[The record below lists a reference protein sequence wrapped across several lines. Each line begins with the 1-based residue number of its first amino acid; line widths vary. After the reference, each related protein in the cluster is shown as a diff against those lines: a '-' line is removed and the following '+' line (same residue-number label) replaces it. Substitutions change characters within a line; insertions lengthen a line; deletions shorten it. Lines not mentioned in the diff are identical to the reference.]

1 MRPRKDGKV
10 QGKGKGNNKEEGG
23 GGGGG
28 GGEERLEPTPSP
40 PPHRANRRALPA
52 SAHTAA
58 YLPVLLTTM
67 EQYPPLPYHPVK
79 HFLHLPCSCLTTVP
93 PPSLAAL
100 KQHAQA
106 LCLLTTLLQG
116 PREDAWDFLANL
128 YEPYRSKDR
137 FSREPLESLITTL
150 TPEEAG
156 KPLDGAA
163 ADDDDADEVQGPPY
177 AACPLQ
183 MRFAARTTE
192 RLIEHANAILTVLD
206 DRFAEAGGLLA
217 ILPAPLGEEGGPVA
231 QNKEASSTL
240 LGQWIV
246 YTRKLAVRIAEYE
259 EEIAGLREVMRV
271 QAEHVAVRARQT
283 PNQHGESAM
292 RTMVFPQDRYVL
304 AGLSQRLWD
313 EIIATLDGR
322 RRAMDAQEASRTAKA
337 FLRGNG
343 PFGTDGPEDGDDE
356 NIVSWIETK
365 SRLYRIRGHETV
377 FVIPAF
383 GLNPE
388 ADAVREIERG
398 SLVKTIPM
406 VRAGRQTGT
415 DRINGQT
422 AYERENEMEKD
433 RLRRSVEELKGA
445 LNALRAELDDERR
458 KRRKAQENLLLERK
472 RHTAPG
478 EVKARKA
485 RKEMFRSRGGKS
497 SE

>member
-1 MRPRKDGKV
+1 M
-10 QGKGKGNNKEEGG
+10 
-23 GGGGG
+23 
-28 GGEERLEPTPSP
+28 
-40 PPHRANRRALPA
+40 
-52 SAHTAA
+52 
-58 YLPVLLTTM
+58 
-67 EQYPPLPYHPVK
+67 
-79 HFLHLPCSCLTTVP
+79 
-93 PPSLAAL
+93 
-100 KQHAQA
+100 
-106 LCLLTTLLQG
+106 
-116 PREDAWDFLANL
+116 
-128 YEPYRSKDR
+128 
-137 FSREPLESLITTL
+137 
-150 TPEEAG
+150 
-156 KPLDGAA
+156 DGA
-163 ADDDDADEVQGPPY
+163 DDAHEEVPY

-183 MRFAARTTE
+183 MRFTARTTE

-217 ILPAPLGEEGGPVA
+217 ILPAPGEGGLA
-231 QNKEASSTL
+231 HNREASSTL

-292 RTMVFPQDRYVL
+292 RNMVFPQDRYVL

-322 RRAMDAQEASRTAKA
+322 RRAMNSQEASRTAKA
-337 FLRGNG
+337 FLRGDG
-343 PFGTDGPEDGDDE
+343 PFGTDGPEGGDE
-356 NIVSWIETK
+356 NIVSWIDTK

-377 FVIPAF
+377 FIIPAF

-406 VRAGRQTGT
+406 VRAGRRTET

-445 LNALRAELDDERR
+445 LFALRGELEDERR
-458 KRRKAQENLLLERK
+458 KRKKAQENLLLERK
-472 RHTAPG
+472 RHTGLG
-478 EVKARKA
+478 EVKARKV
-485 RKEMFRSRGGKS
+485 RKEMFRSRVGKS